1 MILVADSGST
11 KADWVLLEG
20 EDSVRM
26 AHTRGFNPNYHS
38 EETISRALTK
48 ELAPQMPTDAVSEIW
63 YYGSGCWDP
72 ERKEAIARPLRRL
85 FPNAVVH
92 IEHDLLGAARA
103 TCGHEPGIAC
113 ILGTGS
119 NSCLYDGR
127 REVDNVTNLGFL
139 LGDEGSGSHLGKEL
153 LRCWFYRELPTH
165 LVKELE
171 AMVPGGRKE
180 VLDHIYRN
188 EAPAVYLAS
197 FARFLGTHQQD
208 PYVRKLVIACFDEFL
223 VRHVCKYEGH
233 DRLPVHFVGSVAW
246 HFRELLQAALVARG
260 LKPGVID
267 RKPIERL
274 VQFHRR
280 VQSPSGLSS
289 NA

>member
-1 MILVADSGST
+1 MMLIADSGST
-11 KADWVLLEG
+11 KTDWVLVDG
-20 EDSVRM
+20 ARKVREVP
-26 AHTRGFNPNYHS
+26 TQGFNPNYHS
-38 EETISRALTK
+38 EETITRALTQD
-48 ELAPQMPTDAVSEIW
+48 LVPHVPAQAITEIW

-72 ERKEAIARPLRRL
+72 ERKEVIARPLRRL
-85 FPNAVVH
+85 FPNATVH

-119 NSCLYDGR
+119 NSCLYDGT

-153 LRCWFYRELPTH
+153 LRCWYYRELPPH
-165 LVKELE
+165 LAEELE

-180 VLDHIYRN
+180 VLDQIYRV

-197 FARFLGTHQQD
+197 FARFLGMRQQD
-208 PYVRKLVIACFDEFL
+208 PFVRTLVIRCFDEFL

-233 DRLPVHFVGSVAW
+233 DHLPVHFVGSVAW
-246 HFRELLQAALVARG
+246 HFRELLQAALGAKG
-260 LKPGVID
+260 LKLGVID

-274 VQFHRR
+274 VHFHQQI
-280 VQSPSGLSS
+280 QSPSGM
-289 NA
+289 